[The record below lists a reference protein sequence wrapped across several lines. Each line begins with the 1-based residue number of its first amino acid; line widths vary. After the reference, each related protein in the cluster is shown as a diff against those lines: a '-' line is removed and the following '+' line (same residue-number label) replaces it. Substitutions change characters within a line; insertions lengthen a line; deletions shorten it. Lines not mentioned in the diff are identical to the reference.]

1 MEKLNKDL
9 IALNDILIAI
19 SDIEDFTYRSS
30 MKDRMTIMAVAYEIA
45 IIGEAANKISFEI
58 QKKYFN
64 IPWGD
69 IIGMRHRIIHDYGKV
84 SIDRLKEVVEK
95 HLPVLRNNIELI
107 IKQLTSNH

>member
-58 QKKYFN
+58 QA
-64 IPWGD
+64 
-69 IIGMRHRIIHDYGKV
+69 
-84 SIDRLKEVVEK
+84 
-95 HLPVLRNNIELI
+95 
-107 IKQLTSNH
+107 